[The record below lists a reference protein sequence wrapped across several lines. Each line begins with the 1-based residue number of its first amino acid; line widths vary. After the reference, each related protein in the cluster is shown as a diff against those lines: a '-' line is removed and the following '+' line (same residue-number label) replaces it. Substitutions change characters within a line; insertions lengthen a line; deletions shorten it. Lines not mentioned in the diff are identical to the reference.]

1 MNDYDVVIIG
11 SGLGG
16 LVCGAILS
24 MHGYKV
30 CILEKN
36 RQPGGCLQTYARDK
50 TIIDTGVHYIGALGD
65 GQVLNRIFSY
75 LGIMGD
81 LKLKQMDRDCFDA
94 ICFAGDNKEYR
105 LAQGYDNFK
114 AQLLKDFP
122 AEQAAIETYCATI
135 KDVCSRFPLYNLRNG
150 TYEEKESVLGI
161 DAATFIASVTTN
173 ETLRQVLA
181 GNNLLYAGVANQT
194 PLYIHALITNSF
206 IESAWKCV
214 DGGSQIARLL
224 VKRITEHGGILRRN
238 TKVTAIDTD
247 DTHATHVVLENGE
260 MITATHFISN
270 LHPAQTVAL
279 TESPLL
285 RQVYRNRMK
294 GAENT
299 ISTFLINIVM
309 KKDTFPYLNNNVY
322 YHEHTNAWEGVEYTD
337 DNWPLTYGLFAN
349 ASSKS
354 DEYTDS
360 LTIMTYMRYEDVAKW
375 EDTFNTDSQ
384 SSERCADYQTY
395 KQQKAE
401 RLLDVVEKK
410 FPNIRQCIQSYYVA
424 TPLTYRDYQGTSDG
438 SMYGIAKDYR
448 NTFRSFIATR
458 TRIPNLFLAGQN
470 LNLHGILG
478 VTISSLTTCGELIDI
493 DTLLQK
499 INDNDDEKTT

>member
-50 TIIDTGVHYIGALGD
+50 TIIDTGVHYIGALGE

-122 AEQAAIETYCATI
+122 AEQAAIDTYCATI
-135 KDVCSRFPLYNLRNG
+135 KDVCSRFPLYNLRNA

-206 IESAWKCV
+206 IESSWKCV

-224 VKRITEHGGILRRN
+224 VKRIAAQGGILRRN
-238 TKVTAIDTD
+238 TKVTAIGAD
-247 DTHATHVVLENGE
+247 DTHATHVVLENSE
-260 MITATHFISN
+260 KITATHFISN
-270 LHPAQTVAL
+270 LHPAQTVEL

-285 RQVYRNRMK
+285 RQVYRKRMK

-299 ISTFLINIVM
+299 ISTFLMNIVM
-309 KKDTFPYLNNNVY
+309 KKDTFPYLNHNVY
-322 YHEHTNAWEGVEYTD
+322 YHEHVNAWEGVEYTD
-337 DNWPLTYGLFAN
+337 DNWPLTYALFGN
-349 ASSKS
+349 ASSKNK
-354 DEYTDS
+354 EYSDS
-360 LTIMTYMRYEDVAKW
+360 LTIMTYMRYDDVAQW